1 MLQIDFTDLS
11 YDPKWYDF
19 KDAAGE
25 PVQGV
30 RLRIRPYP
38 LSMASFTF
46 KDDGLVFSQAE
57 QCRMFKHALVGWEG
71 VVGADEK
78 PLPCTDEVKQKIFD
92 FGLSPDLVG
101 FVMDKVRE
109 FKEAKEKI
117 EKNS

>member
-1 MLQIDFTDLS
+1 MFKIDFTDLS

-19 KDAAGE
+19 ADASGGMVE
-25 PVQGV
+25 GV

-38 LSMASFTF
+38 LSMASFTV

-71 VVGADEK
+71 VVGADGQ

-92 FGLSPDLVG
+92 FELGDISG
-101 FVMDKVRE
+101 FVLARLRE

>member
-1 MLQIDFTDLS
+1 MFKIDFTDLS

-19 KDAAGE
+19 ADASGGMVE
-25 PVQGV
+25 GV
-30 RLRIRPYP
+30 RLRVRPYP
-38 LSMASFTF
+38 LSMASFTV

-71 VVGADEK
+71 VVGADGQ

-92 FGLSPDLVG
+92 FGLAPELVE
-101 FVMDKVRE
+101 FVMAKARE
-109 FKEAKEKI
+109 FREVKAQV